1 MQQSTSTSKEQ
12 IERRIARYGE
22 LPGTTSAFIDSRLPG
37 GQKQNFK
44 LVAAGKGI
52 FENPDMRPAIPVPHN
67 INMSWVLIPPGGG
80 SNLHDHPGSGAE
92 LFIPVDGPLTI
103 YWGDDGEQQT
113 TLQKFD
119 CVSIPE
125 GLMRGFRNDGDKPVL
140 MLAIVDGGAAGGGS
154 VRWHQSVLERAAQ
167 TGLYLDA
174 SGKLAQRVSEGAE
187 K

>member
-1 MQQSTSTSKEQ
+1 MQSTHSTPTSQ
-12 IERRIARYGE
+12 DPLAQRIARYRQ
-22 LPGTTSAFIDSRLPG
+22 LSGTHSAFVDARLPG

-52 FENPDMRPAIPVPHN
+52 FENPDMRPAIPMPHN

-92 LFIPVDGPLTI
+92 LFIPVDGPLTV
-103 YWGDDGEQQT
+103 YWDEGEQQR
-113 TLQKFD
+113 TLLEKFD

-125 GLMRGFRNDGDKPVL
+125 GLMRGFRNDTDRPVL

-154 VRWHQSVLERAAQ
+154 VRWHPSVLERAAQ
-167 TGLYLDA
+167 TGLTLDA
-174 SGKLAQRVSEGAE
+174 DGKLIQNEPR
-187 K
+187 

>member
-1 MQQSTSTSKEQ
+1 MPQSVAIKSEQLEHRVARFENLAGTST
-12 IERRIARYGE
+12 
-22 LPGTTSAFIDSRLPG
+22 AFVDSRLPG
-37 GQKQNFK
+37 GQKRNFK

-52 FENPDMRPAIPVPHN
+52 FENPDMRPAIGIPHN

-103 YWGDDGEQQT
+103 YWGENGEQET

-119 CVSIPE
+119 CISVPE
-125 GLMRGFRNDGDKPVL
+125 GLMRGFRNDTDHAVL
-140 MLAIVDGGAAGGGS
+140 MLAIVDGGVGGGGS
-154 VRWHQSVLERAAQ
+154 VRWHPSVLERAGD
-167 TGLYLDA
+167 TGVYLDA
-174 SGKLAQRVSEGAE
+174 DGKLTQQAPA

>member
-1 MQQSTSTSKEQ
+1 MQQSTTISKEQ
-12 IERRIARYGE
+12 LEQRIARYGR
-22 LPGTTSAFIDSRLPG
+22 LSGTASAFVDSRLPG

-52 FENPDMRPAIPVPHN
+52 FENPDMRPAISVAHN

-103 YWGDDGEQQT
+103 YWGEGGGQQT

-125 GLMRGFRNDGDKPVL
+125 GLMRGFRNDTDRPVL

-154 VRWHQSVLERAAQ
+154 VRWHPSVLERAAK
-167 TGLYLDA
+167 TGVYLDA
-174 SGKLAQRVSEGAE
+174 NGKLVQEAPGP
-187 K
+187 

>member
-1 MQQSTSTSKEQ
+1 MEQSTSINKEQ
-12 IERRIARYGE
+12 LELRIARYGK
-22 LPGTTSAFIDSRLPG
+22 LPGTTGAFVDSRLPG

-52 FENPDMRPAIPVPHN
+52 FENPDMRPAIPMPHN

-103 YWGDDGEQQT
+103 YWGEDDEQQT
-113 TLQKFD
+113 TLQQFD

-125 GLMRGFRNDGDKPVL
+125 GLMRGFRNDSDKPVL
-140 MLAIVDGGAAGGGS
+140 MLAIVDGGVGGGGS
-154 VRWHQSVLERAAQ
+154 VRWHQSVLERAAK
-167 TGLYLDA
+167 TGVYLDA
-174 SGKLAQRVSEGAE
+174 NGKLAQQGA
-187 K
+187 KT